1 MDRENKIPAMRFN
14 SASRA
19 LTSWVA
25 TLAFLMAALAPSIS
39 HALGKNGTLLVDV
52 CSSVGAKWVPPVG
65 NSTDQVPAQ
74 GDLHS
79 VEPCPY
85 CSLHA
90 SFLAAPPT
98 PVVLVRECS
107 HYALLPNGN
116 PVPPRTLYA
125 WSSAQPRAPPL
136 NF

>member
-1 MDRENKIPAMRFN
+1 MLAMRFD

-39 HALGKNGTLLVDV
+39 HALGKNGTFLIDV
-52 CSSVGAKWVPPVG
+52 CSSVVAKWVQPVA

-79 VEPCPY
+79 IEPCPY

-90 SFLAAPPT
+90 SFLAIPVS
-98 PVVLVRECS
+98 PVVLLRACS
-107 HYALLPNGN
+107 HYALLSNGH
-116 PVPPRTLYA
+116 PAAPRTLYA
-125 WSSAQPRAPPL
+125 WASAQPRAPPL